1 VQDKDCWG
9 GMGEKGMDVG
19 FRFRVVAVLSVFIGG
34 VWLNSCSTVSVSKGN
49 WSNSGRHVGKK
60 YDTKSWQR
68 GSDRHDVVHTVA
80 PGETVWR
87 LAKMYDVKERDILRA
102 NALKESSSLYLGQKL
117 RIPHAA
123 EPKAII
129 PLYPSKKWKYIIIHH
144 TATDAGNSLIF
155 NRAHLRRGF
164 DRGIGY
170 HFVIDNGSC
179 GKGDGMIEVTPRWLK
194 QQDGAHCKAND
205 MNRQAIGIALVGN
218 FDKDKVSQK
227 QMEALVE
234 LVNLLRKYYHIP
246 LSRIMGHGQ
255 VPGAATDCPGK
266 RFPWKEFRQRLNS
279 L

>member
-1 VQDKDCWG
+1 MYGV
-9 GMGEKGMDVG
+9 
-19 FRFRVVAVLSVFIGG
+19 FRCFRIIVVVLSLFVGIVLF
-34 VWLNSCSTVSVSKGN
+34 NSCSTVPVSKG
-49 WSNSGRHVGKK
+49 HLPDVGKISPGK
-60 YDTKSWQR
+60 AYGIRSR
-68 GSDRHDVVHTVA
+68 REGSLRHDVIHTVA

-102 NALKESSSLYLGQKL
+102 NALRKSSPLHLGQKL

-129 PLYPSKKWKYIIIHH
+129 PLYPSNKWKYIIIHH

-155 NRAHLRRGF
+155 NRAHLLRGF

-170 HFVIDNGSC
+170 HFVIDNGTC
-179 GKGDGMIEVTPRWLK
+179 GKGDGQIEVTPRWLK
-194 QQDGAHCKAND
+194 QQDGAHCKADD
-205 MNRQAIGIALVGN
+205 MNRRAIGIALVGN
-218 FDKDKVSQK
+218 FDKDKVSEK
-227 QMEALVE
+227 QMDALVE

-246 LSRIMGHGQ
+246 LNRIMGHAQ

-266 RFPWKEFRQRLNS
+266 KFPWIDFKRRLSS